1 MQLSNLI
8 GKQILSPA
16 GEAYGYVLSALP
28 TKDLSKLSSLV
39 AVDAEEEE
47 FCIPARA
54 ILSIDDAV
62 IAGRMRIDAPTG
74 IPSPIGRE
82 VFSYTGEYLGAVCDL
97 LLGDGSEA
105 ILVVTRDGVRTTAA
119 AACAIFG
126 EHIVLYLDKEA
137 RDAAAKSGGKKK
149 ASLPRA
155 AVQREFTQKA
165 ELAPAEDTAAPPKQ
179 SVPIKEEPPKPKENT
194 ITAPPQN
201 EEKTK
206 DGPPMSKEEPKD
218 PNAVRLLNNTNLLG
232 RTVKRSVF
240 DNFGRPVALA
250 GERITPAH
258 LARARLAGRLLA
270 LTVNTLTLF

>member
-16 GEAYGYVLSALP
+16 GEAYGYVLAARP
-28 TKDLSKLSSLV
+28 TKDLSKLSSLI
-39 AVDAEEEE
+39 AVDGEEEE

-54 ILSIDDAV
+54 ILSVDDAV
-62 IAGRMRIDAPTG
+62 IAGRTRIETPTG

-126 EHIVLYLDKEA
+126 EHIVLYLDREA
-137 RDAAAKSGGKKK
+137 RDAAAKSGGKKRP
-149 ASLPRA
+149 SLPRA
-155 AVQREFTQKA
+155 AVQRELAQRS
-165 ELAPAEDTAAPPKQ
+165 ELPPAKRENTPPKQ
-179 SVPIKEEPPKPKENT
+179 SIPIES
-194 ITAPPQN
+194 
-201 EEKTK
+201 
-206 DGPPMSKEEPKD
+206 GPPMSEEGVAAKPPQSEQETRNEAPMSEEKPKD